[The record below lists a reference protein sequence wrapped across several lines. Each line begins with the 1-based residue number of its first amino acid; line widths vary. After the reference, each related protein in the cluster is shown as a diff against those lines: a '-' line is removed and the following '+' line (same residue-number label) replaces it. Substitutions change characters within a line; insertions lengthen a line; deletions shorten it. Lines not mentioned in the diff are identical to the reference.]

1 MKHSLMNGL
10 GSVQRPVALMLALI
24 PLGSLAVSYCILRWA
39 VNMAAYGCIGDPNVS
54 GIFAGFGTLFR
65 DYAIPVLVLTV
76 VLAVLNLL
84 CAFASTQR
92 RSSVT
97 KHRLRWSVSQS

>member
-1 MKHSLMNGL
+1 
-10 GSVQRPVALMLALI
+10 MLALI
-24 PLGSLAVSYCILRWA
+24 PLGSLAVSYCILPWA
-39 VNMAAYGCIGDPNVS
+39 VNMAAYGSIGDPNVS

-84 CAFASTQR
+84 CAFAMRPRQTGLS
-92 RSSVT
+92 
-97 KHRLRWSVSQS
+97 

>member
-1 MKHSLMNGL
+1 MKRYLMNSL
-10 GSVQRPVALMLALI
+10 GSVQRPVAVMLTLI
-24 PLGSLAVSYCILRWA
+24 PIGSLAVTYCILRWA
-39 VNMAAYGCIGDPNVS
+39 VNMATYGSIGDPNVS

-84 CAFASTQR
+84 CAFAMRPHRGPAMDRKYTELL
-92 RSSVT
+92 RSC
-97 KHRLRWSVSQS
+97 